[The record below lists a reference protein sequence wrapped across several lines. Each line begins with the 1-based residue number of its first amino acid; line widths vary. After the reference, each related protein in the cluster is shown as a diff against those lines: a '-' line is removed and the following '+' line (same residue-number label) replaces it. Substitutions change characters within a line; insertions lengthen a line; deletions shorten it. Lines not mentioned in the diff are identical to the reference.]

1 MCSVNISVD
10 LPLRRKVLLLGHLA
24 VVAVKRTMLV
34 PRSHLLFVLASGLQG
49 RRDHLLRLIIKL
61 LSEFT
66 VDPETIVSGLD
77 AFVAGVGNSN
87 LRIARLL
94 KLNLQV
100 SVEVTIILVTGGL
113 LGGDAHV
120 RRLLLGTWRLLGN
133 ISQV

>member
-1 MCSVNISVD
+1 M
-10 LPLRRKVLLLGHLA
+10 
-24 VVAVKRTMLV
+24 
-34 PRSHLLFVLASGLQG
+34 
-49 RRDHLLRLIIKL
+49 LRLIIQL
-61 LSEFT
+61 LSQFT

-77 AFVAGVGNSN
+77 AFVAGVRNSN

-100 SVEVTIILVTGGL
+100 PVEVIIILVTAGL

-120 RRLLLGTWRLLGN
+120 RRLLLGTWRVLLGY

>member
-1 MCSVNISVD
+1 
-10 LPLRRKVLLLGHLA
+10 
-24 VVAVKRTMLV
+24 MLV
-34 PRSHLLFVLASGLQG
+34 SRSHLLVVLASGLQS
-49 RRDHLLRLIIKL
+49 RRDHLLRLIIEL

-77 AFVAGVGNSN
+77 AFVAGVRNSN

-100 SVEVTIILVTGGL
+100 PVEVIIILVTAGL

-120 RRLLLGTWRLLGN
+120 RRLLLGTWRVLLGY